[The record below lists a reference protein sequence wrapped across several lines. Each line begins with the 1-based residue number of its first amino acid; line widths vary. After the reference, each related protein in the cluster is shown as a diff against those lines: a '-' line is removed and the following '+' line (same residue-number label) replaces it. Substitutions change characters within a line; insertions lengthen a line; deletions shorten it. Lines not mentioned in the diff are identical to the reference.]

1 MFVPDRNLK
10 DLVVSYVKREER
22 SISALAKDL
31 QKDGFRFH
39 RLFITGYLKALADM
53 GVLKEKQIPPAKVY
67 TTSAHREPNLY
78 EAVGEKCRMHER
90 DEGRQARLAVLV
102 LERIFRR
109 PIFLRELRECGF
121 NGAVVAEVASR
132 DERDEARRAFSKM
145 GLPIPANEPAYAV
158 ADRRHE
164 ARDAILVELLV
175 EKWRVDAMVLDTRQT
190 KLVER

>member
-10 DLVVSYVKREER
+10 DLVLSYVKREER

-31 QKDGFRFH
+31 EKDGFRFH

-78 EAVGEKCRMHER
+78 EAVGEKCRAFEPDER
-90 DEGRQARLAVLV
+90 RQARLAVLA
-102 LERIFRR
+102 LERLFRR

-121 NGAVVAEVASR
+121 GGAVDADAAPR

-145 GLPIPANEPAYAV
+145 GLPIPANEPAYVV
-158 ADRRHE
+158 AERRSDL
-164 ARDAILVELLV
+164 RDAILVDLV
-175 EKWRVDAMVLDTRQT
+175 IEKWRVDAMVLDTRQT

>member
-10 DLVVSYVKREER
+10 DLVVSYVRKEER
-22 SISALAKDL
+22 SISSLAKDL
-31 QKDGFRFH
+31 QKDGYKFH

-67 TTSAHREPNLY
+67 TTASHREPNLY
-78 EAVGEKCRMHER
+78 EAVGERCRVHER
-90 DEGRQARLAVLV
+90 DEARQARLAVLV

-109 PIFLRELRECGF
+109 PVFLRELRECGF
-121 NGAVVAEVASR
+121 DGAVDADLASR
-132 DERDEARRAFSKM
+132 DDRDDARKAFSKM
-145 GLPIPANEPAYAV
+145 GLPIPANEPAYVA

-164 ARDAILVELLV
+164 VRDAILVELLV